1 MMAKTGN
8 TSLNASKTDA
18 ASSRQEEECLQEQ
31 ILVDDWEAGIDG
43 ANAGS
48 SEDEQDSSAS
58 GESDDDDDLNM
69 DEDENDGISLYSLF
83 ICQTLN
89 FDAVL
94 ENRLPLS
101 AKKDKT
107 PKRPLGTCHPQS
119 FITLLIILKYFHSRH
134 TNGKRTVFGQETTE
148 QTLTVYC
155 SQDCCCW

>member
-1 MMAKTGN
+1 MAKTGN

-31 ILVDDWEAGIDG
+31 IQVDDWEAGIDG

-58 GESDDDDDLNM
+58 GESDDDDDLTM
-69 DEDENDGISLYSLF
+69 DEDENEGMCLYSLS

-89 FDAVL
+89 FDVVL
-94 ENRLPLS
+94 ENRPPSS

-107 PKRPLGTCHPQS
+107 PKRPLGT
-119 FITLLIILKYFHSRH
+119 
-134 TNGKRTVFGQETTE
+134 
-148 QTLTVYC
+148 
-155 SQDCCCW
+155 